1 MTTKPSAE
9 RTAGAPEMPKAY
21 DPSAHEDAIY
31 RRWLEGGYFRAE
43 IVPGRK
49 PFTIIMPPPNVT
61 GELHQGHA
69 MFVTLEDI
77 LTRWHRMLG
86 DPTLWLPGVDHAGIA
101 TQNVVEREL
110 TKEGLTRHDIGREE
124 FIHRVWKWVERSRSQ
139 IDDQLR
145 KLGASCDWS
154 REVFT
159 LDERP
164 AHAVRQ
170 TFVNMYRDGLVYRGE
185 RIINWCPRCQTA
197 LSDLEVE
204 HKEHRGHLWH
214 LRYPVLDEQGQPTDR
229 ALVVA
234 TTRPETFVGDT
245 GVAVHPEDE
254 RYRDLVGRTALLPVI
269 GRELRIVADEAVD
282 REFGTGAVK
291 VTPGHDPT
299 DFEIGQRHGLPVVN
313 AMTLDGRMGDAA
325 GPYAGLDRLEARR
338 RIVEDLERL
347 GYLVKV
353 EDYSHSIGH
362 CQRCD
367 TVVEPLVS
375 NQWWVRMKPLAEPA
389 IQVVRDGRIRI
400 IPERFEKIYLHWME
414 NIRDWCISRQLW
426 WGHRIPVW
434 YCAAC
439 DGDRIHIT
447 LRPGAPTAEQGATAS
462 YRELRERG
470 LSHDDVER
478 NIDFQWVDREATP
491 LVGMEA
497 PERCERCGG
506 TDLVQDADVLDT
518 WFSSALWTHSTLGWP
533 HDTED
538 LRYFYPTSVMETG
551 YDILFFWVARMIM
564 MGLYNTGQPPFH
576 TVYLHGLVRD
586 AEGEKISKSR
596 IDKIGKEVADPREAI
611 KVFGCDALRFSL
623 ATGST
628 PGNDMR
634 LSIQRMEMGRN
645 FANKLW
651 NAARFVVT
659 SAGDTKVTP
668 AGAALPPDAS
678 PEDRW
683 ILSRAG
689 AIARLV
695 NDLLRRFEFGEAGRQ
710 VYEFFWNEYADWYIE
725 MAKIRLREPSAVS
738 PLPVLV
744 SVLQTVIRLLH
755 PYMPFVTE
763 AIWQNLKGVIAAP
776 ETEDLIVAP
785 YPTGEDAFRDE
796 AAERQV
802 ETVID
807 VVRAIRNIR
816 SEKRVE
822 PARFIEAYVVGDG
835 SRPWLEAGAAYIEAL
850 ARARPLRIV
859 TALSEA
865 PREQVAMAVLRD
877 AHVVVPLAG
886 LFDVEAERARLSK
899 QLADAEGE
907 VARLEAKLANEQFRA
922 RAPREVVAK
931 EEAKLADARARAAS
945 LRERLAELG

>member
-1 MTTKPSAE
+1 MTSKPSAE
-9 RTAGAPEMPKAY
+9 RRASGPEMPKAY
-21 DPSAHEDAIY
+21 DPGAHEDAIY
-31 RRWLEGGYFRAE
+31 RRWLEGSYFRAE

-69 MFVTLEDI
+69 MFVTIEDI

-110 TKEGLTRHDIGREE
+110 MKEGLTRHEIGREE
-124 FIHRVWKWVERSRSQ
+124 FIRRVWKWVERSRSQ

-170 TFVNMYRDGLVYRGE
+170 TFVNMYRDGLIYRGE

-214 LRYPVLDEQGQPTDR
+214 LRYPVLDDEGRPTGR

-254 RYRDLVGRTALLPVI
+254 RYGDLVGRRALLPVI
-269 GRELRIVADEAVD
+269 ERELRIVADEAVD

-353 EDYSHSIGH
+353 EDYTHSIGH

-375 NQWWVRMKPLAEPA
+375 NQWWVKMKPLAEPA

-434 YCAAC
+434 YCASC

-447 LRPGAPTAEQGATAS
+447 LRPGAPTAERGATAS

-470 LSHDDVER
+470 LSHDDIER
-478 NIDFQWVDREATP
+478 NIDFQWVDRDASP
-491 LVGMEA
+491 IVAMEA
-497 PERCERCGG
+497 PGRCERCGG

-518 WFSSALWTHSTLGWP
+518 WFSSALWTHSTLGRP
-533 HDTED
+533 HETED

-564 MGLYNTGQPPFH
+564 MGLYNMGEVPFH

-659 SAGDTKVTP
+659 SAGGAKVEP
-668 AGAALPPDAS
+668 AGATLPPDAP

-689 AIARLV
+689 DVARLV

-710 VYEFFWNEYADWYIE
+710 VYDFFWNEYADWYIE
-725 MAKIRLREPSAVS
+725 MAKIRLRDEAAVS

-744 SVLQTVIRLLH
+744 SVLETVIRLLH

-776 ETEDLIVAP
+776 ATEDLIVAP
-785 YPTGEDAFRDE
+785 YPTGEDAFHDE
-796 AAERQV
+796 AAEREI

-822 PARFIEAYVVGDG
+822 PARYIEAYVAGNA
-835 SRPWLEAGAAYIEAL
+835 SRPWLERGAAYIEAL

-859 TALSEA
+859 ADVSEA
-865 PREQVAMAVLRD
+865 PREQVATAVLRD

-886 LFDVEAERARLSK
+886 LFDIEAERARLSK
-899 QLADAEGE
+899 QLADAEAE

-931 EEAKLADARARAAS
+931 EEEKLADARARARS
-945 LRERLAELG
+945 LRARVGELG